1 MTAAHV
7 AAEWLKMQL
16 WRYARDMS
24 VGELCVWF
32 EVVSMQC
39 RFASWG

>member
-24 VGELCVWF
+24 VRTLGGWF
-32 EVVSMQC
+32 EVVSM
-39 RFASWG
+39 